1 MSAPKTFTIKETKT
15 EIKKLIK
22 KSNPMIKKRLQALL
36 IFKLNEVSGISKRLV
51 SDEIGV
57 NHNSVQTWRS
67 LYIKG
72 GIKMLMSHSNIGYKP
87 SKINTEQEQA
97 LRKKLEDPFN
107 GIVGFIELLDWFNTT
122 FDTTI
127 NYKTFH
133 GFVVRKFNAK
143 IKVARKSHIKKDIQA
158 VEAFKKTSNKSVEKS
173 SPRKER
179 ISRKQISIVRMK
191 VDLDCLPETEKD

>member
-1 MSAPKTFTIKETKT
+1 MSAPKTFTIKETET

-179 ISRKQISIVRMK
+179 IS
-191 VDLDCLPETEKD
+191 